1 MNIILLHGSVETSTD
16 TPFLQG
22 LEKAGSAAVHGL
34 SSGSVLDAAEAG
46 IKELEDN
53 PLFNAG
59 YGSVTNRDGNVEMD
73 ASVMDGRTGRC
84 GAVAAIV
91 EVRHPVSVARKV
103 MEDTSHVVLAGQGAL
118 QFAREKGFPFFN
130 PLSDTQHR
138 NWKNAVAPK
147 KERFQTVYSLF
158 TGIPKACD
166 TVGCVVYSDGD
177 LAAASST
184 GGSFLKL
191 PGRVGDTPVIGGGI
205 YATKDAAVVCTGL
218 GEEFIRLHGA
228 SAVVDQISR
237 GIPADRAAEHMIRA
251 VSQSK
256 VVGGILVIDSKGNF
270 AAAHNSDSFPV
281 VLMINGS
288 RITDFTPKFYCSCN
302 V

>member
-16 TPFLQG
+16 VPFLQG
-22 LEKAGSAAVHGL
+22 LEKSGSAAAHAL
-34 SSGSVLDAAEAG
+34 CSGDVLDAAEAG
-46 IKELEDN
+46 VRELEDN

-59 YGSVTNRDGNVEMD
+59 YGSVPNRDGNVEMD
-73 ASVMDGRTGRC
+73 ASIMDGRTGRC
-84 GAVAAIV
+84 GAVAAIQ

-103 MEDTSHVVLAGQGAL
+103 MEDTPHVILAGQGAL
-118 QFAREKGFPFFN
+118 QFARENGFPYFN
-130 PLSDTQHR
+130 PLSDMQHQ

-147 KERFQTVYSLF
+147 REQFQTAYSLF

-205 YATKDAAVVCTGL
+205 YANKHAAVVCTGL

-228 SAVVDQISR
+228 SAVVEQIAQ
-237 GIPADRAAEHMIRA
+237 GVAVDKAAEHMIEA

-256 VVGGILVIDSKGNF
+256 VTGGILVVDSKGNF
-270 AAAHNSDSFPV
+270 AAFHNSDSFPV
-281 VLMINGS
+281 VLMINGN
-288 RITDFTPKFYCSCN
+288 RIADFEPDCIT
-302 V
+302 